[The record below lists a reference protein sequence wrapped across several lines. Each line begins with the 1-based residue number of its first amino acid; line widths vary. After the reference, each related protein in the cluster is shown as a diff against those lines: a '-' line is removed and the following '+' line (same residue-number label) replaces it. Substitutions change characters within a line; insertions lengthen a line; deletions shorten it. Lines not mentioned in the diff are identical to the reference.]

1 MKRPVITML
10 FFAMLPMGVAAAQ
23 PAAPKPPGAP
33 GAAPAAAAARPGAP
47 AGQKPNTAVNPATN
61 ELAKRA
67 IEVAGKEN
75 YEEALNLFRDAYRVD
90 KNPRWLYNMG
100 VLYDRMANCDDAA
113 FFYRAGLF
121 GGGVLPQDKEAVD
134 NRLAVLQ
141 DECHFKERHK
151 LISDRHDR
159 ASRYM
164 GLKLC
169 ALAEDIL
176 TGIATAA
183 EKKSAEECK
192 AEAAKAQPK

>member
-1 MKRPVITML
+1 MKRPVFTML
-10 FFAMLPMGVAAAQ
+10 ILATLSSSIALAQ
-23 PAAPKPPGAP
+23 PAAPKPAAP
-33 GAAPAAAAARPGAP
+33 PATAPAQAKPAAPAPAAQRPPTAA
-47 AGQKPNTAVNPATN
+47 NPQTN

-67 IEVAGKEN
+67 IEAAGKEN

-90 KNPRWLYNMG
+90 KNPRWLYDMG

-113 FFYRAGLF
+113 FFYRAGMF
-121 GGGVLPQDKEAVD
+121 GGGVLPQDRESVD

-159 ASRYM
+159 AARYM
-164 GLKLC
+164 ALKLC

-176 TGIATAA
+176 TGIVSPA
-183 EKKSAEECK
+183 ERKQIEECK
-192 AEAAKAQPK
+192 AELAKSQPK

>member
-1 MKRPVITML
+1 
-10 FFAMLPMGVAAAQ
+10 
-23 PAAPKPPGAP
+23 
-33 GAAPAAAAARPGAP
+33 
-47 AGQKPNTAVNPATN
+47 
-61 ELAKRA
+61 
-67 IEVAGKEN
+67 
-75 YEEALNLFRDAYRVD
+75 
-90 KNPRWLYNMG
+90 
-100 VLYDRMANCDDAA
+100 
-113 FFYRAGLF
+113 
-121 GGGVLPQDKEAVD
+121 
-134 NRLAVLQ
+134 LQ

-192 AEAAKAQPK
+192 AELAKAQPK

>member
-1 MKRPVITML
+1 VITLL
-10 FFAMLPMGVAAAQ
+10 FFAMLPMGFAAAQ
-23 PAAPKPPGAP
+23 PAAPRPAGAP
-33 GAAPAAAAARPGAP
+33 AAPAAAPAARPGP
-47 AGQKPNTAVNPATN
+47 AGKPATAVNPQTN

-113 FFYRAGLF
+113 FFYRAGMF
-121 GGGVLPQDKEAVD
+121 GGGVLPQDREAVD

-159 ASRYM
+159 AGRYM

-176 TGIATAA
+176 TGIASPA
-183 EKKSAEECK
+183 ERKQAEECK
-192 AEAAKAQPK
+192 AEAAKSQPPK